1 MKEYSE
7 TEKTINTM
15 VDDYE
20 YVYDMVKRI
29 RDNTRI
35 GFTRWRLSYLLKQME
50 LSYTMSVFV
59 YKVPQE

>member
-1 MKEYSE
+1 
-7 TEKTINTM
+7 M

-20 YVYDMVKRI
+20 EVYERIKSI

-35 GFTRWRLSYLLKQME
+35 GFTRWRLSNLLKDME